1 MASRIKMTDVAR
13 MAKVSSAV
21 VSAVLNGRQGGSIRV
36 SEETRQRITV
46 AAKEL
51 GYVADPLAVSLAG
64 GRRNLIGVF
73 TYEALFPVEH
83 RDFYN
88 PFLVGIE
95 EEAERSGYDLVLFT
109 RTRDATGRRRVYRDG
124 VNHLRLADGAIL
136 LGADPDRGELER
148 LLDEDFPFVYV
159 GRRTSRLNAMSYSA
173 ADYVSATAE
182 MVDYLVNKGHRE
194 LAMLTTG
201 EDNEYTLDR
210 DQGFALGIARH
221 ELALRKIT
229 LPTAAVTLD
238 TVRGLL
244 NAGVTAFVVARDDR
258 ARAVLKVTDALGL
271 RAGRC
276 PQASQQRGRH
286 RHHAEHL
293 GDRRLGER
301 PAQGAE
307 PRRHAPLRLVQPFRH
322 RRAQDR
328 HQRRRRLRAQL
339 VADVR
344 PAARARQRHDQVHP
358 QRVTVEQ
365 ARDHRL
371 AILLGT

>member
-1 MASRIKMTDVAR
+1 MAKRIKMTDVAR
-13 MAKVSSAV
+13 MAGVSSAV

-83 RDFYN
+83 RDFYH

-109 RTRDATGRRRVYRDG
+109 RTRDAAGRRRVYRDG

-182 MVDYLVNKGHRE
+182 MVEYLVNKGHRE
-194 LAMLTTG
+194 LVMLTTG
-201 EDNEYTLDR
+201 EGNESSLDR

-221 ELALRKIT
+221 QLALRTIGI
-229 LPTAAVTLD
+229 PAAAVTLD

-244 NAGVTAFVVARDDR
+244 NEGVTAFVVARDDR
-258 ARAVLKVTDALGL
+258 ARAVLKATDALGL
-271 RAGRC
+271 RAGRDFSLAVLGNDLLADDA
-276 PQASQQRGRH
+276 PRPHWTHFDVPRQEMGAAAVRLLVERIQKPED
-286 RHHAEHL
+286 HA
-293 GDRRLGER
+293 
-301 PAQGAE
+301 
-307 PRRHAPLRLVQPFRH
+307 PRRIMLPCRLVVG
-322 RRAQDR
+322 D
-328 HQRRRRLRAQL
+328 
-339 VADVR
+339 
-344 PAARARQRHDQVHP
+344 
-358 QRVTVEQ
+358 TVGPVPGP
-365 ARDHRL
+365 L
-371 AILLGT
+371 PK